1 MATSPNY
8 PAAQTFPVPGRT
20 VVSRDLSSGPV
31 ETASPADAN
40 RALLPSEVANA
51 ANTAQEIADNL
62 SQSIDYLQAESQSLQ
77 NKFENQQQLLN
88 KLLETRQVNP
98 NYPNID
104 NLVTTNYI
112 ELNALR
118 ENIADTQNL
127 IDSYRSQLGFQDVAP
142 AAIRPPLPAGGAIST
157 TGDPL
162 GDGTN
167 DGLGVGSQTSV
178 RGIIYSQNPST
189 LEQTSVSAEETNPQ
203 GGVYTTSSISDF
215 DNTVRYP
222 DPPPIRT
229 EIEESAFRDANA
241 APQSDSIN
249 GLDLPPSVETNPEIQ
264 RQLDA
269 AQAASGDTDGRFRSG
284 SITSDTS
291 SGPQNNNARISPA
304 VTSNNVT
311 DWRFRI
317 SLAQG
322 ALYLYNTSVSPTTD
336 ILFPLRATSGVIFPY
351 TPKID
356 VTYSA
361 TYEATDITHTNY
373 KFYNYKNS
381 SVDTINISGDFTA
394 QDTAEANY
402 VLAVI
407 HFFRSVTKMWYGNDT
422 NPRAGTPPPLV
433 YLSGHGSYAFNMHPV
448 VITTFS
454 LSYPTD
460 VDYIN
465 AGILAG
471 QGRQLPQYVRPIV
484 GRPSVL
490 DRLRNSKLDRNGYS
504 ARSANTVNNINQG
517 SVDTTASTR
526 IPTKLTINLTALP
539 VITRNTISNRF
550 SLQEYAT
557 GKLLRGNIEKG
568 NGGGIW

>member
-20 VVSRDLSSGPV
+20 VIARDLPSGPV
-31 ETASPADAN
+31 EAASPEDAN
-40 RALLPSEVANA
+40 RALLPSEVSSA
-51 ANTAQEIADNL
+51 ADSAQESSINLSKNIDYSEAQLTTLENTFLQQQKILDNL
-62 SQSIDYLQAESQSLQ
+62 LQTKSS
-77 NKFENQQQLLN
+77 
-88 KLLETRQVNP
+88 NP
-98 NYPNID
+98 NYLNID
-104 NLVTTNYI
+104 NLIATQYI
-112 ELNALR
+112 AVNSTR
-118 ENIADTQNL
+118 EEIINTKGL
-127 IDSYRSQLGFQDVAP
+127 IDNYKSQLGFQDVAP
-142 AAIRPPLPAGGAIST
+142 AKIGPDSIQTTIVPT

-162 GDGTN
+162 GDVTN
-167 DGLGVGSQTSV
+167 YGLGVEPPTPS
-178 RGIIYSQNPST
+178 RGIIYSQIPST
-189 LEQTSVSAEETNPQ
+189 LQQTSANTEDTASTLG
-203 GGVYTTSSISDF
+203 GGVYIGPTTNDEGNVTYNSAPPISVVTDTTASQAATETSSIA
-215 DNTVRYP
+215 
-222 DPPPIRT
+222 PPPVEQQAINPVNLVGYGKSVQPDDT
-229 EIEESAFRDANA
+229 QPDGGIGI
-241 APQSDSIN
+241 SDGI
-249 GLDLPPSVETNPEIQ
+249 
-264 RQLDA
+264 A
-269 AQAASGDTDGRFRSG
+269 G
-284 SITSDTS
+284 SIPGITAS
-291 SGPQNNNARISPA
+291 NNNAANPA
-304 VTSNNVT
+304 ITTSNVT

-322 ALYLYNTSVSPTTD
+322 ALYLYNVSVSPTTD
-336 ILFPLRATSGVIFPY
+336 ILFPLRATRGVIFPY

-361 TYEATDITHTNY
+361 NYDATDITHTNY

-381 SVDTINISGDFTA
+381 SVDTISISGDFTA

-448 VITTFS
+448 VITAFS

-471 QGRQLPQYVRPIV
+471 QGRQLPQYTRPIV

-504 ARSANTVNNINQG
+504 ARSANTVNNATQG
-517 SVDTTASTR
+517 SVDTSASTR

-539 VITRNTISNRF
+539 VITRNTISNKF

-557 GKLLRGNIEKG
+557 GKLLRGNVEKG